1 MLLANTRLCLG
12 QLIRQPCELLRG
24 TIEKLGSVWLGTSIV
39 EGSSVSRGKAAVHK
53 DFPCLSEHLS
63 QVPQMQQGNVL
74 GGGEEL
80 ARELLGTRRGSYHQC
95 KHPSGLTESGCQT
108 NACLC
113 YKRIR
118 I

>member
-1 MLLANTRLCLG
+1 MLRANTRLCLG

-80 ARELLGTRRGSYHQC
+80 LPQLVWGQGRFWGQGE
-95 KHPSGLTESGCQT
+95 GLIT
-108 NACLC
+108 NVSTPQA
-113 YKRIR
+113 
-118 I
+118 